1 VAGCCEHGNEFLDS
15 IKGGK
20 NDLETKELCKKIVL
34 YSLEF
39 LSLTLWLL
47 KGG

>member
-20 NDLETKELCKKIVL
+20 LI
-34 YSLEF
+34 
-39 LSLTLWLL
+39 
-47 KGG
+47 